1 MGFDEDAKQWDNAMR
16 INRAKQVADR
26 IYSEIDSTRE
36 YSAMEF
42 GCGTGLVSF
51 NLQDKLKKIT
61 LIDSSMGMIEELN
74 KKINKYEVKNMV
86 AIKVDITEENS
97 LDMKYDLIY
106 NSMVLHHIPDTRA
119 IIKDFYKLLNGEGLL
134 CIVDLDKEDGR
145 FHKKYPDFGGHNG
158 FEQEELKKLMLEA
171 GFKDVKSES
180 FYFDEKVVDD
190 ERIAYSLFIIK
201 GRK

>member
-97 LDMKYDLIY
+97 LEMKYDLIY

-119 IIKDFYKLLNGEGLL
+119 IIKDFYKLLNDEGLL

-145 FHKKYPDFGGHNG
+145 FHKKYTDFDGHNG